1 MTKQDWFAIICLII
15 VVSAFIG
22 IIIVTKI
29 IPETPCVNLGKLVK
43 MDVKM
48 GSFNSSDIT
57 IVETD
62 KGYYTL
68 VGAGYS
74 FEKGSEV
81 VVKKG
86 CVRGLKDTET
96 TKY

>member
-1 MTKQDWFAIICLII
+1 MTKQEWFATICLII
-15 VVSAFIG
+15 VVSLFLT
-22 IIIVTKI
+22 IIIVSRI

-43 MDVKM
+43 MDVKK
-48 GSFNSSDIT
+48 GFNSSDIT